1 MKSDA
6 GSAIAVHA
14 EGLGKSY
21 RIGRGPRASTLAER
35 LANVV
40 RHPFAGSAAELFW
53 ALRDASFEIP
63 RGQAVGIIGR
73 NGAGKSTL
81 LKLLSRITTPTTGW
95 AELHGRVGS
104 LIEVGTGF
112 HPELT
117 GRENV
122 YLNGAILGM
131 RKHEVARRFDE
142 IVAFAG
148 IEQFLDTPVK
158 RYSSGMYM
166 RLAFAVAAHLDA
178 EILVIDEV
186 LAVGDLEFQRKC
198 LGKMSEVA
206 GAGRTVLFVSHS
218 LHAISTLTTRTMVL
232 ERGGIA
238 FDGSTTDALAFYR
251 GLQAAGAESPHAY
264 RAPAGKT
271 GVHLMRGTV
280 ATSIS
285 DGLHRHGDPF
295 ALEFE
300 LDVPV
305 PVSQLCFSVHIMD
318 ETDRAVNHFWIYG
331 DGPVFRNSTG
341 QFTVRIDVP
350 KYRLVLGRYTV
361 TVWVTDRATHTIFE
375 HLTNLCPFEI
385 TMDGLARADYDWSP
399 DYMVYAEDYSYD
411 VRRSPAPAGASLP
424 VDHR

>member
-1 MKSDA
+1 MKSDLI
-6 GSAIAVHA
+6 AIRA
-14 EGLGKSY
+14 EDLGKSY
-21 RIGRGPRASTLAER
+21 RIGRGARASTLAER
-35 LANVV
+35 LVNAV
-40 RHPFAGSAAELFW
+40 RHPFGTGAGELFW
-53 ALRDASFEIP
+53 ALRDASFDIAQ
-63 RGQAVGIIGR
+63 GQAVGIIGR
-73 NGAGKSTL
+73 NGAGKSTM

-142 IVAFAG
+142 IVEFAG
-148 IEQFLDTPVK
+148 IAPFIDTPVK

-198 LGKMSEVA
+198 LGKMGEVA

-218 LHAISTLTTRTMVL
+218 LHAISTLTTRTLVL
-232 ERGGIA
+232 EQGRIA
-238 FDGSTTDALAFYR
+238 FDGSTTDGLAFYR
-251 GLQAAGAESPHAY
+251 QLQSAGADSPHAY
-264 RAPAGKT
+264 RAPAGRS
-271 GVHLMRGTV
+271 GVHLIDGRV
-280 ATSIS
+280 LTSIS
-285 DGLHRHGDPF
+285 DGLQRHGDPF
-295 ALEFE
+295 ALAFN

-331 DGPVFRNSTG
+331 DGPEFRNATG
-341 QFTVRIDVP
+341 QFRVRIDVP

-361 TVWVTDRATHTIFE
+361 TVWVTDRATHTIYE

-385 TMDGLARADYDWSP
+385 TMDGLSRADYDWSP
-399 DYMVYAEDYSYD
+399 DMMVYAEDYTWD
-411 VRRSPAPAGASLP
+411 VSRI
-424 VDHR
+424 